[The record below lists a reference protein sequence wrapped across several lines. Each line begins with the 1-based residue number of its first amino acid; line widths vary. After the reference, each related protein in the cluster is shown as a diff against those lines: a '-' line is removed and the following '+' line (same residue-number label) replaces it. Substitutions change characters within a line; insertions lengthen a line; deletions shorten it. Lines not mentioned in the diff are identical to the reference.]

1 LQLAIISG
9 INYPVVKP
17 SSLEKTST
25 VLSNTPATNVLDA
38 WWNFAQVMKR
48 NVAPIL
54 EREHQMDFGDFMVLN
69 TIDRGANYPGL
80 LGERCSIS
88 PSGISRMLENL
99 TKRDLV
105 LRSLDT
111 EDSRRVK
118 LEITPKGFEVLHATR
133 STMIRLVERGLV
145 TLPQE
150 QVKAFVDTL
159 VHLANTM
166 SDTTE
171 NNT

>member
-1 LQLAIISG
+1 
-9 INYPVVKP
+9 VKP
-17 SSLEKTST
+17 SLLENK
-25 VLSNTPATNVLDA
+25 SNISSDVPTTNVLDA
-38 WWNFAQVMKR
+38 WWSFGQVMKR
-48 NVAPIL
+48 HVVPML

-80 LGERCSIS
+80 ICERASIS
-88 PSGISRMLENL
+88 PSGVSRMLETL

-105 LRSLDT
+105 RRSLDT

-118 LEITPKGFEVLHATR
+118 LEITPKGIEVLDATR
-133 STMIRLVERGLV
+133 STMARLVERGLV

-150 QVKAFVDTL
+150 QVKAFIDTL

-171 NNT
+171 TNV

>member
-1 LQLAIISG
+1 
-9 INYPVVKP
+9 
-17 SSLEKTST
+17 
-25 VLSNTPATNVLDA
+25 
-38 WWNFAQVMKR
+38 
-48 NVAPIL
+48 
-54 EREHQMDFGDFMVLN
+54 
-69 TIDRGANYPGL
+69 
-80 LGERCSIS
+80 
-88 PSGISRMLENL
+88 MLENL

-150 QVKAFVDTL
+150 QVRAFIDTL

-166 SDTTE
+166 SETSETNAE
-171 NNT
+171 SSG

>member
-1 LQLAIISG
+1 
-9 INYPVVKP
+9 VKP
-17 SSLEKTST
+17 PLLEKTLTIS
-25 VLSNTPATNVLDA
+25 LNTPATNVLDA
-38 WWNFAQVMKR
+38 WWTFAQVMKR

-80 LGERCSIS
+80 LCERTSIS
-88 PSGISRMLENL
+88 PSGVSRMLENL

-105 LRSLDT
+105 RRSLDT

-133 STMIRLVERGLV
+133 GTMIRLVERGLG

-150 QVKAFVDTL
+150 QVQAFIDTL

-166 SDTTE
+166 SETTE
-171 NNT
+171 TNA

>member
-1 LQLAIISG
+1 LQDATISG
-9 INYPVVKP
+9 INYLVVKSLPEKSSKDP
-17 SSLEKTST
+17 SNM
-25 VLSNTPATNVLDA
+25 LSSDVMDA
-38 WWNFAQVMKR
+38 WWTFGQVMKR

-54 EREHQMDFGDFMVLN
+54 EREHQMDFGDFMALN
-69 TIDRGANYPGL
+69 TIERGANYPGL
-80 LGERCSIS
+80 LCERTSIS

-105 LRSLDT
+105 RRSLDT

-118 LEITPKGFEVLHATR
+118 LEITPKGFEVLNATR
-133 STMIRLVERGLV
+133 STMARLVERGLV

-150 QVKAFVDTL
+150 QVKAFIDTL

-166 SDTTE
+166 GDTTE
-171 NNT
+171 TNV